1 MPTEHDLSAVRGFI
15 RIRRERSA
23 AVTFVAL
30 LLGVW
35 LLAACGSATGERDSG
50 AAPGDTYTVEH
61 VYGTTEVPRDYERV
75 VSVGYTDDQTMLAVG
90 VKPVGM
96 VDQYPAGGSP
106 DRNISW
112 PWVEDLWAGTVP
124 EVVMTNGESLNFEK
138 VAALQPDLIV
148 GVYSDITEGDY
159 QRLSAIAP
167 TVAWAPDVA
176 DPFVA
181 PWQDTA
187 RQIAKALGKEDE
199 AEAAITEITDGM
211 AQAVADHPEF
221 GGRRAVAFSWY
232 DASLA
237 PFASTDVRGKLLTD
251 LGYRP
256 VAEIDQAAGD
266 KFYTTLSPEQAHL
279 IDVDRAFFIGDAAD
293 RAALEADPMFT
304 SLPIYRDGRVTFFA
318 DSEDPPVGAAL
329 SQSTILSLP
338 YAIDQVL

>member
-1 MPTEHDLSAVRGFI
+1 MPTEHDLSAVRGFT
-15 RIRRERSA
+15 RIPRERSA

-35 LLAACGSATGERDSG
+35 LLAACGSATGEPESSAASG
-50 AAPGDTYTVEH
+50 ETYTVEH
-61 VYGTTEVPRDYERV
+61 VYGSTEVPRNYERV

-96 VDQYPAGGSP
+96 VDQYPAGDSP

-112 PWVEDLWAGTVP
+112 PWVAERWAGTVP

-176 DPFVA
+176 DPFAA

-199 AEAAITEITDGM
+199 AEACIAEITDGI
-211 AQAVADHPEF
+211 AQAKVDHPEF
-221 GGRRAVAFSWY
+221 GGQRAVAFSWY
-232 DASLA
+232 SVAGAGPPDRRGPGLLHRGRRRPRRAGGRSDVHLA
-237 PFASTDVRGKLLTD
+237 AD
-251 LGYRP
+251 LPRRP
-256 VAEIDQAAGD
+256 RHVLRRLRRPAGRRCAVAEHNPVPALRHRSG
-266 KFYTTLSPEQAHL
+266 F
-279 IDVDRAFFIGDAAD
+279 VIG
-293 RAALEADPMFT
+293 
-304 SLPIYRDGRVTFFA
+304 
-318 DSEDPPVGAAL
+318 
-329 SQSTILSLP
+329 
-338 YAIDQVL
+338 